1 MNSRSFCYLLSFFC
15 ISFCSCQRD
24 GIRLAIDSSKS
35 ASWRYLLG
43 VDISGKNPAN
53 DSAQQFN
60 SSLRTFLQGQLSPSS
75 DKIKFIVTGTRITTN
90 FLGDAQRVNLEN
102 QFEKM
107 SLAFSPLEGSL
118 SAPDSQIVPI
128 IDVQGWDLFKN
139 FVKVFPVFPQ
149 KTVRQGD
156 TWERE
161 RTFPVESNHGDA
173 IGHLYQSFSLD
184 SVRLLD
190 NERHFAYISWRFS
203 YQVETLEKGAFS
215 KLPMFP
221 LQGDGAAEA
230 VLNLNQGVVESAHAE
245 FEASRDK
252 KELSQIN
259 WHEEIHIELVK

>member
-1 MNSRSFCYLLSFFC
+1 MNCRSFFYLISLLC

-24 GIRLAIDSSKS
+24 GIHLVIDSSKS

-43 VDISGKNPAN
+43 VDISGKNTGS
-53 DSAQQFN
+53 DSAKRFS
-60 SSLRTFLQGQLSPSS
+60 SSLRTFLQGQNAPSS
-75 DKIKFIVTGTRITTN
+75 DKIKFTVTGTRITTN
-90 FLGDAQRVNLEN
+90 FLGEAQRINLEN

-118 SAPDSQIVPI
+118 SAPDSQLVPI

-149 KTVRQGD
+149 RTVRQGD

-173 IGHLYQSFSLD
+173 TGHLYQFFSLD
-184 SVRLLD
+184 SVKLLD

-203 YQVETLEKGAFS
+203 YQVETLEKNAFS
-215 KLPMFP
+215 ELPMFP
-221 LQGDGAAEA
+221 LQGDGTAEA
-230 VLNLNQGVVESAHAE
+230 VLNLNQGVIESAHAE
-245 FEASRDK
+245 FETAKDK
-252 KELSQIN
+252 KEQSQIN
-259 WHEEIHIELVK
+259 WHEAIHIELVK